1 MAAITFGVIA
11 MHLLLD
17 YFLRKTSLP
26 NFDETKSGATQLRP
40 AELACLAKSDDL
52 LHIILV
58 MAVDLTQR
66 AVKATLGGASTEIL
80 DYETKMWEL
89 TKDFLKQYA
98 DKKIEPLKPGN
109 FALNPIRY
117 FKGIAALY
125 GSVLS
130 LVRRMSADLA
140 KDPRHIRRYFS
151 VGGIARL
158 VADFFTAGYQDAM
171 QAELTGSLTRKRLLV
186 SQSKCKQF
194 STIFIIT
201 GVIFGIASIAAT
213 VYFLPQNLSVPI
225 PLCAI
230 FTTMAV
236 QLTIFLKDSIP
247 LYPEFINLL
256 GHLERKDWRISTVRL
271 IFGCLRVLAWAT
283 VVGTFMFMIVFSMLV
298 LFFVV
303 PGFPLDYV
311 DLLATLAGVLLV
323 CSSMI
328 RYGLTLQY
336 EQVPTSLGNRRLSE
350 ARRRIS
356 KISPL
361 SCFWEMLKTES
372 YDPQFSEIVAIYGI
386 APLIILA

>member
-1 MAAITFGVIA
+1 M
-11 MHLLLD
+11 LD
-17 YFLRKTSLP
+17 YLLRKTSLP
-26 NFDETKSGATQLRP
+26 NFEEAKSGATQLRP

-66 AVKATLGGASTEIL
+66 AVKATLGGAPTEIL

-98 DKKIEPLKPGN
+98 DKKIEPLKPAS
-109 FALNPIRY
+109 FSLNPIGY
-117 FKGIAALY
+117 FRGIAALY
-125 GSVLS
+125 GSILG
-130 LVRRMSADLA
+130 LIRRMSQDLA
-140 KDPRHIRRYFS
+140 KDPKHIRRYFS
-151 VGGIARL
+151 IGGIVRL

-186 SQSKCKQF
+186 SESRCKQF
-194 STIFIIT
+194 SLIFITT
-201 GVIFGIASIAAT
+201 GVIFAVISIAAT
-213 VYFLPQNLSVPI
+213 VYYLPQNLVVPI
-225 PLCAI
+225 PICAL
-230 FTTMAV
+230 FTALAV

-247 LYPEFINLL
+247 LYPEFVRLL
-256 GHLERKDWRISTVRL
+256 GHLERKDWRISALSL
-271 IFGCLRVLAWAT
+271 ILGCLRVLAWAT
-283 VVGTFMFMIVFSMLV
+283 AVGTFMFMIVFSTVV
-298 LFFVV
+298 LFFIV

-328 RYGLTLQY
+328 RFGLTLQY
-336 EQVPTSLGNRRLSE
+336 EQVPTSLGNQRLSE
-350 ARRRIS
+350 ARKRIS

-361 SCFWEMLKTES
+361 SSFWDMLKTES
-372 YDPQFSEIVAIYGI
+372 YDPQFSEVVAIYGI

>member
-11 MHLLLD
+11 SGLLLD
-17 YFLRKTSLP
+17 YLLRKTALP
-26 NFDETKSGATQLRP
+26 SFDEAKSGATQLRP

-66 AVKATLGGASTEIL
+66 AVKATLGGEPTEVL

-98 DKKIEPLKPGN
+98 DKKVEPLKPGN
-109 FALNPIRY
+109 FSLNPIGY
-117 FKGIAALY
+117 FRGISALY
-125 GSVLS
+125 GSILGLIRRLS
-130 LVRRMSADLA
+130 SDLA
-140 KDPRHIRRYFS
+140 KDPKHLRRYFS
-151 VGGIARL
+151 VGGIVRL

-171 QAELTGSLTRKRLLV
+171 QAELTSSLTKKRLLV
-186 SQSKCKQF
+186 SADKCKQF
-194 STIFIIT
+194 SKIFIAT
-201 GVIFGIASIAAT
+201 GLTFAAISIAAT
-213 VYFLPQNLSVPI
+213 IYFLPQNLIVPI
-225 PLCAI
+225 PIYAVLA
-230 FTTMAV
+230 ALSV

-247 LYPEFINLL
+247 LYPEFVKLL
-256 GHLERKDWRISTVRL
+256 GHLEREDWRISAVRL
-271 IFGCLRVLAWAT
+271 ILGCLRVLAWAT
-283 VVGTFMFMIVFSMLV
+283 AVGTFMFMIVLSTTL
-298 LFFVV
+298 LIFFI

-328 RYGLTLQY
+328 RFGLTLQY
-336 EQVPTSLGNRRLSE
+336 EQVATSLGHRRLKE
-350 ARRRIS
+350 ARKRIS

-361 SCFWEMLKTES
+361 KSFWEMLKSES